1 MLNSFD
7 DILHELVKIHPFF
20 PKKEASFDW
29 TNTIDNSNNQWLL
42 ANVQQFGYY
51 RVNYEEGNW
60 RALINQLKVNY
71 AVSFPVLPVIHR
83 NRLDVSHS
91 FICIHVY
98 M

>member
-20 PKKEASFDW
+20 QKEANFDW